1 MLYKCD
7 NCGYTQYLNWESTA
21 QGDKTWT
28 CSDCLRLKDQQLA
41 PENLRIGA
49 SFDGS
54 QQLIIKKLTNELKE
68 LGKKDEEIKELK
80 ELVKTQGKIIEVLQH
95 QVEELKAKQEQSELI
110 AQIQQAPP
118 AYKS

>member
-1 MLYKCD
+1 
-7 NCGYTQYLNWESTA
+7 
-21 QGDKTWT
+21 
-28 CSDCLRLKDQQLA
+28 
-41 PENLRIGA
+41 
-49 SFDGS
+49 
-54 QQLIIKKLTNELKE
+54 LTNELKE